1 MQFKREKWELR
12 QMQAMPLR
20 LKIQMTAQRI
30 ESWYGYWDSYN
41 IRWEDDGPPGV
52 YLSFSGGKDS
62 TVLRHIL
69 KNHCIAVYD
78 CPVVFVDTGLEYPEV
93 RNFAIQNADVVLR
106 PKMNFRQVI
115 LKYGYPVI
123 GKNQARYIRDLQNAH
138 GQNDATVNLRLT
150 GYNRAGQYPP
160 SAAVFRAEF
169 NIEVP
174 VGTRFS
180 CEDLNFV
187 VTARMD
193 TSEDTATG
201 LSHRVTC
208 ETAGAQANGYT
219 GQLIPIEY
227 VDGLTHAELVELLIP
242 GDDEEDTEVFRQR
255 VLDSFKSQAFG
266 GNQADYIEKVKAMP
280 GISAVKVHPVWNGDI
295 APSTLIPDATVTA
308 WYTSAIAGLSEPVA
322 AWLTA
327 VYTAA
332 LNKKLTVGGTVKLVL
347 LASNNT
353 APSETLIDEVQ
364 TAVDPTENAGEGLG
378 LAPIGHVVHVTG
390 VEPVPVSITLNLTY
404 ASGWNWEAIK
414 SYVEAVIDG
423 YFAELAGTWATSDH
437 LTVRISQ
444 IESRIL
450 SECSDMITD
459 IADTQINGK
468 EENLVLGADSI
479 PVRGDING

>member
-1 MQFKREKWELR
+1 MFETKTYEALLASALARVSSGIDKREGSMVMNGVAPSMAELA
-12 QMQAMPLR
+12 QLYIG
-20 LKIQMTAQRI
+20 LDFVFTAT
-30 ESWYGYWDSYN
+30 
-41 IRWEDDGPPGV
+41 
-52 YLSFSGGKDS
+52 YLA
-62 TVLRHIL
+62 TAPR
-69 KNHCIAVYD
+69 
-78 CPVVFVDTGLEYPEV
+78 EYLIKRAAD
-93 RNFAIQNADVVLR
+93 RNMS
-106 PKMNFRQVI
+106 P
-115 LKYGYPVI
+115 
-123 GKNQARYIRDLQNAH
+123 
-138 GQNDATVNLRLT
+138 
-150 GYNRAGQYPP
+150 YPP

-193 TSEDTATG
+193 TSEDTTTG

-308 WYTSAIAGLSEPVA
+308 WYTSAIAELSEPVA

-332 LNKKLTVGGTVKLVL
+332 KEKKLTVGGTVKLVIMASDYKAPTPTL
-347 LASNNT
+347 L
-353 APSETLIDEVQ
+353 EEIQ
-364 TAVDPTENAGEGLG
+364 TAIDPEQNAGEGLG

-390 VEPVPVSITLNLTY
+390 VTPEEVDIALHLTY
-404 ASGWNWEAIK
+404 ASGWDWDAVK
-414 SYVEAVIDG
+414 SYVEAVIDA
-423 YFAELAGTWATSDH
+423 YFVELSQDWASSDF

-450 SECSDMITD
+450 SECSNMITD
-459 IADTQINGK
+459 IGGTKINGQ
-468 EENLVLGADSI
+468 ENNLALGPDSI
-479 PVRGDING
+479 PARGEVTDG

>member
-1 MQFKREKWELR
+1 MFETKTYEALLASALARVSSGIDKREGSMVMNGVAPSMAELA
-12 QMQAMPLR
+12 QLYIG
-20 LKIQMTAQRI
+20 LDFVFTAT
-30 ESWYGYWDSYN
+30 
-41 IRWEDDGPPGV
+41 
-52 YLSFSGGKDS
+52 YLA
-62 TVLRHIL
+62 TAPR
-69 KNHCIAVYD
+69 
-78 CPVVFVDTGLEYPEV
+78 EYLIKRAAD
-93 RNFAIQNADVVLR
+93 RNMS
-106 PKMNFRQVI
+106 P
-115 LKYGYPVI
+115 
-123 GKNQARYIRDLQNAH
+123 
-138 GQNDATVNLRLT
+138 
-150 GYNRAGQYPP
+150 YPP

-266 GNQADYIEKVKAMP
+266 GNQADYIEKVKAMS

-332 LNKKLTVGGTVKLVL
+332 LNK
-347 LASNNT
+347 S
-353 APSETLIDEVQ
+353 
-364 TAVDPTENAGEGLG
+364 
-378 LAPIGHVVHVTG
+378 
-390 VEPVPVSITLNLTY
+390 
-404 ASGWNWEAIK
+404 
-414 SYVEAVIDG
+414 
-423 YFAELAGTWATSDH
+423 
-437 LTVRISQ
+437 
-444 IESRIL
+444 
-450 SECSDMITD
+450 
-459 IADTQINGK
+459 
-468 EENLVLGADSI
+468 
-479 PVRGDING
+479 